1 MIALPSK
8 GGYGVDQ
15 AERRPDGKSAHLPG
29 TDVVGQ
35 LYQAA
40 DIAKSYASVSVLRSV
55 SVALQPGHVHTM
67 MGENGA
73 GKSTLFKILSGQVQP
88 TAGQLSLDGM
98 PITLDNPQAA
108 HRQGI
113 YLVPQ
118 EPALMPELSVAETMF
133 VGRLPTRGR
142 LLRRIDWP
150 AIRHQARAALAA
162 LGLDIDVDQQARHL
176 SIAQQQQVECAK
188 ALLRGCRIILFDEP
202 TSPLTT
208 HEVERLF
215 AIMRRLRDDGC
226 TLGFISHRMDEV
238 LEISD
243 DISVLRDGA
252 LVDTVARAGF
262 DRVRL
267 MSQMVGREMKVI
279 PRRQWSAATT
289 APALQVEGLGHAPR
303 FADVGF
309 TLHRGEILGL
319 AGLVG
324 AGRTEVAETIFGVR
338 ARDAGRVRLDGEDI
352 TGLSAH
358 AVIRKGLVYAPED
371 RARHGAVLSMSIA
384 ENLTSG
390 LLDRVRQRWG
400 LIDGGHERQIAA
412 STVSRYRVR
421 CAGAG
426 QALRQLSGGNQQ
438 KVVFGKWMGL
448 SPKVAIL
455 DEPTRGVDV
464 GAKDE
469 IYELIEGLAREG
481 MAILVIS
488 SEMEELVRLCDR
500 ILSMYE
506 GRIVAELSG
515 AEITPDAVAQS
526 YLNPASVTAAGP
538 HSAGLAA

>member
-1 MIALPSK
+1 MSEDDTIAAS
-8 GGYGVDQ
+8 
-15 AERRPDGKSAHLPG
+15 RRATLN
-29 TDVVGQ
+29 TV
-35 LYQAA
+35 
-40 DIAKSYASVSVLRSV
+40 DIAKSFAEVAVLRGV
-55 SVALQPGHVHTM
+55 SLSLRPGRIHTL

-73 GKSTLFKILSGQVQP
+73 GKSTLFKIMSGILRPSAGSLVL
-88 TAGQLSLDGM
+88 AGQPLALG
-98 PITLDNPQAA
+98 NPHDA
-108 HRQGI
+108 HARGI

-133 VGRLPTRGR
+133 VGQLPTSGR
-142 LLRRIDWP
+142 WPRRIDWSGL
-150 AIRHQARAALAA
+150 RGRARDALRA

-188 ALLRGCRIILFDEP
+188 ALLRGCRFILFDEP

-208 HEVERLF
+208 YEVERLF
-215 AIMRRLRDDGC
+215 GIMRRLRADGC

-243 DISVLRDGA
+243 DISVLRDGM
-252 LVDTVARAGF
+252 LAGSVERGDF

-267 MSQMVGREMKVI
+267 MSQMVGREMRVI
-279 PRRQWSAATT
+279 PRRDWSSATGV
-289 APALQVEGLGHAPR
+289 PALRVEGLCHAPR

-309 TLHRGEILGL
+309 TVHEGEILGL

-324 AGRTEVAETIFGVR
+324 AGRTEIAETIFGLR
-338 ARDAGRVRLDGEDI
+338 ARDAGSVRLGEADI
-352 TGLSAH
+352 SSLSPH
-358 AVIRKGLVYAPED
+358 AVIRQGLVYAPED
-371 RARHGAVLSMSIA
+371 RARHGAVLPMSIA

-390 LLDRVRQRWG
+390 LLDRVRRRFG
-400 LIDGGHERQIAA
+400 LLDRSHEAA
-412 STVSRYRVR
+412 ISSDAVARYRVR
-421 CAGAG
+421 CAGID

-448 SPKVAIL
+448 SPRVAIL

-481 MAILVIS
+481 VAILVIS

-500 ILSMYE
+500 VLSVYE

-515 AEITPDAVAQS
+515 AQITPEQVGRSYLSHAGLGHAETGHAEMGQGAVA
-526 YLNPASVTAAGP
+526 
-538 HSAGLAA
+538 

>member
-1 MIALPSK
+1 MSYEATADATELHQVYAAS
-8 GGYGVDQ
+8 GVTKD
-15 AERRPDGKSAHLPG
+15 
-29 TDVVGQ
+29 
-35 LYQAA
+35 
-40 DIAKSYASVSVLRSV
+40 YAGVAVLRGV
-55 SVALQPGHVHTM
+55 SLSLRPGRVHTM

-73 GKSTLFKILSGQVQP
+73 GKSTLFKILSGLVRP
-88 TAGQLSLDGM
+88 TAGRLSLDDA
-98 PITLDNPQAA
+98 PVQLDSPQMA
-108 HRQGI
+108 HARGI

-133 VGRLPTRGR
+133 VGQLPTAGR
-142 LLRRIDWP
+142 MTRRIDW
-150 AIRHQARAALAA
+150 AAMRKRARGALST

-208 HEVERLF
+208 HEVEHLF
-215 AIMRRLRDDGC
+215 SIMRRLRDDGC

-243 DISVLRDGA
+243 DISVLRDGV
-252 LVDTVARAGF
+252 LVDSVERAQF

-267 MSQMVGREMKVI
+267 MSQMVGREMRVI
-279 PRRQWSAATT
+279 PRRSWSSATDI
-289 APALQVEGLGHAPR
+289 AALQVEQLSHAPR

-309 TLHRGEILGL
+309 TLHKGEILGL

-324 AGRTEVAETIFGVR
+324 AGRTEIAETIFGIR
-338 ARDAGRVRLDGEDI
+338 ARDGGRVVLGGEDI
-352 TGLSAH
+352 SGLSTH
-358 AVIRKGLVYAPED
+358 AIIRKGLVYAPED
-371 RARHGAVLSMSIA
+371 RARHGAVLPMSIS
-384 ENLTSG
+384 ENLTAG
-390 LLDRVRQRWG
+390 LLDRVRQRFG
-400 LIDGGHERQIAA
+400 LIDRAHEDAIGTE
-412 STVSRYRVR
+412 TVAQYRVR
-421 CAGAG
+421 CAGID
-426 QALRQLSGGNQQ
+426 QKLRQLSGGNQQ

-448 SPKVAIL
+448 APKVAIL

-469 IYELIEGLAREG
+469 IYELIEGLARDG

-500 ILSMYE
+500 ILSVYE

-515 AEITPDAVAQS
+515 AEITPETVGHS
-526 YLNPASVTAAGP
+526 YLGHAGVP
-538 HSAGLAA
+538 S